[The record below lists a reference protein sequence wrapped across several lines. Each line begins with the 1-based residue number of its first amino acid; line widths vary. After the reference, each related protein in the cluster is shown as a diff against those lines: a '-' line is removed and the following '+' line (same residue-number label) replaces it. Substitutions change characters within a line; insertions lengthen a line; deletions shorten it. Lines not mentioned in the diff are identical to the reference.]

1 MSLKAPL
8 PNQTPAKTPKPKP
21 LGISKVQS
29 KKSTNTPTKSG
40 PKVKTFPFPQKQLQI
55 SVKGTV
61 FKPKFSLIAKT
72 RVISDPYLKNAKGYI
87 DCKIT
92 KSAQSNLKP
101 NLGGSR
107 TAMTIGDNP
116 APRQPETKK
125 RLPKTR

>member
-1 MSLKAPL
+1 MAPKSKLFLFLKD
-8 PNQTPAKTPKPKP
+8 K
-21 LGISKVQS
+21 SKYPS
-29 KKSTNTPTKSG
+29 RGLYSN
-40 PKVKTFPFPQKQLQI
+40 
-55 SVKGTV
+55 
-61 FKPKFSLIAKT
+61 PKFSLIAKT